1 MSPTTTRI
9 YSANNDYQYVE
20 ALRRN
25 REKRHRNREFFL
37 EGVRPINQA
46 RAAGWPMRVFLYPRE
61 RQLSNWAE
69 QVLAT
74 SLAETHY
81 ELPAQLFDTLSRKQE
96 PSELLAIVAM

>member
-46 RAAGWPMRVFLYPRE
+46 LARAGRQWQCPACGAVHDRDHNAALNIRDEGLRLLAAGH
-61 RQLSNWAE
+61 AE
-69 QVLAT
+69 
-74 SLAETHY
+74 
-81 ELPAQLFDTLSRKQE
+81 K
-96 PSELLAIVAM
+96 